1 MKTELARWFAS
12 VFTEGDSTRRDA
24 NAHAVAVAAPDLPV
38 YLPASLRSTMSPV
51 ARRAE
56 VQIGGT
62 LAVSDSIDETT
73 TMTTRYQVSQL
84 RDSTVHATRVVL
96 NHAVSGQNAAK
107 AECHKRQNIK

>member
-96 NHAVSGQNAAK
+96 CGVRTK
-107 AECHKRQNIK
+107 CR